1 MNIQDTWNT
10 KRLLVR
16 KAVSEDITALE
27 KVCASW
33 DNKLL
38 LEGEDFPENYIKDC
52 ITKGDLPPVSNADLS
67 NYAFKVLQETDGRI
81 IGFFDVYHGYPDDK
95 TAWISTFL
103 IDKETRG
110 KSYGKEVV
118 ESIFEQ
124 CKTAGWKS
132 IGLGV
137 HLKNWLGVRFWTK
150 NGFNSITGIYGNK
163 EYSES
168 AFSIM
173 VLKKELL

>member
-1 MNIQDTWNT
+1 MNIQKNWNT
-10 KRLLVR
+10 NRLLIR
-16 KAVSEDITALE
+16 EAVSEDIAELE
-27 KVCASW
+27 RICVAW

-38 LEGEDFPENYIKDC
+38 LEGENFPENYIKDC

-67 NYAFKVLQETDGRI
+67 NYAFRVLQENDGRI

-103 IDKETRG
+103 IDKEIQGR
-110 KSYGKEVV
+110 SYGKEVV
-118 ESIFEQ
+118 ESIYGQ
-124 CKTAGWKS
+124 CKKAGWKS

-137 HLKNWLGVRFWTK
+137 HLKNWIALRFWTK
-150 NGFNSITGIYGNK
+150 NGFNIITGIYGDK

-168 AFSIM
+168 AFSIIA
-173 VLKKELL
+173 LKKELV